1 MARST
6 RTSNPVTLFPFLAV
20 LLCTIGALVLML
32 VVVSAGIR
40 KDAVATAK
48 QKSAMEKSARSLDNC
63 PEPLSGVVESGP
75 VDEAGDSVAVNM
87 DSTQQPID
95 PLFAQEPP
103 DSPLKAAPPQTL
115 AEIAELELVARKL
128 KAEYDDR
135 AARLQNVSVKTD
147 ALKQQLRTVQAQQ
160 NDLQQAI
167 IRTASERKKLE
178 ASAGELRVE
187 NQQIIEWLDESR
199 RLISEHAEQLLSP
212 VHSIVPYDGQTGT
225 VRRPIIIECVDDV
238 VRFEAEQ
245 VEIAVDVLRKFSP
258 EQNPLLSGVQA
269 LSGYWMAKEQIADPG
284 RRPRKPYALI
294 LVRPS
299 GAEAFSS
306 AVFALDE
313 IVGDFGYELVETD
326 FQYELPETTP
336 DAIRECRAA
345 VEAEMRRGPIRSRRV
360 LSPQGPVDIS
370 RVARGPVASR
380 GFFNSADF
388 RNRTAVDADDHQQTL
403 LAEAANG
410 AGSDVI
416 GSRHGSG
423 SPRDAQ
429 KNLQAE
435 LERARQ
441 LLKGRFAQGNQL
453 LQRQRSPGSDGT
465 TVGASDALSA
475 DSMVSG
481 TDADSAT
488 SSRHRNGSGNEIGS
502 AREDETTS
510 RILAARQH
518 SATGPPGRLADGEG
532 RPALTGRPAMADKG
546 SSEAR
551 RTNRLSDD
559 SGASQGESGSDR
571 EFRSEEEL
579 FGSDDPGRISRPGEL
594 SAADGNGSRSTGA
607 TSGESTSGGA
617 TSGGASSA
625 GELEAPG
632 SGEGRRGSSE
642 GLEISTLVRA
652 RPSPLPNRPDA
663 SAGAPGTAG
672 SSSNATGE
680 GTQGDESSSTASPR
694 LPSDGPS
701 MPSLSRSVQI
711 PSLKTQKRWGLS
723 HPDASLGLEKV
734 VVITIEPGRVVIG
747 NQFQVT
753 RRPELSAAQIVN
765 RTILSLEAVAKK
777 WGWPPPRFYWVP
789 SVKLEFDST
798 DQHLGT
804 LMKAAFENAG
814 AALEQ
819 EGG

>member
-48 QKSAMEKSARSLDNC
+48 QKSVREQSARSLDSSR
-63 PEPLSGVVESGP
+63 EPLPAVTESDSVG
-75 VDEAGDSVAVNM
+75 EAGVSVTVNR
-87 DSTQQPID
+87 DLAQNPVD
-95 PLFAQEPP
+95 PLFAEEPP
-103 DSPLKAAPPQTL
+103 DSPLKAAPPQKL
-115 AEIAELELVARKL
+115 AEIAELELAARKL
-128 KAEYDDR
+128 KAQYEDR
-135 AARLQNVSVKTD
+135 AARLQNVSVKTN

-167 IRTASERKKLE
+167 IRTANERKKLE

-245 VEIAVDVLRKFSP
+245 VEIRVDVLRKFSP

-360 LSPQGPVDIS
+360 LNPQGPVDIS

-388 RNRTAVDADDHQQTL
+388 RNRTAVEADDHQQTL
-403 LAEAANG
+403 LTEAANG
-410 AGSDVI
+410 TGSDPM
-416 GSRHGSG
+416 GSYHGSG
-423 SPRDAQ
+423 SARDAQ

-465 TVGASDALSA
+465 SAGAAGLLPA

-481 TDADSAT
+481 TDTDSAT
-488 SSRHRNGSGNEIGS
+488 SPRHRNGSGNEIGS
-502 AREDETTS
+502 ARDGETASSVLT
-510 RILAARQH
+510 AREH
-518 SATGPPGRLADGEG
+518 NVTGPPGRLTDREG
-532 RPALTGRPAMADKG
+532 RPALTGRPASAGGD

-551 RTNRLSDD
+551 RTNSLSED
-559 SGASQGESGSDR
+559 SLASQGESGSDR
-571 EFRSEEEL
+571 KFRSEGEL
-579 FGSDDPGRISRPGEL
+579 FGSDDPGRISAPGD
-594 SAADGNGSRSTGA
+594 ANGTDGNRSRSTES
-607 TSGESTSGGA
+607 TRGESKSGGEK
-617 TSGGASSA
+617 GGRASSA

-652 RPSPLPNRPDA
+652 QPSPLPNRSDA

-680 GTQGDESSSTASPR
+680 GTQGGESSSTASTR

-701 MPSLSRSVQI
+701 VPSLSRSGQI

-753 RRPELSAAQIVN
+753 RRPELSAARIVD

-804 LMKAAFENAG
+804 LMKAALENAG